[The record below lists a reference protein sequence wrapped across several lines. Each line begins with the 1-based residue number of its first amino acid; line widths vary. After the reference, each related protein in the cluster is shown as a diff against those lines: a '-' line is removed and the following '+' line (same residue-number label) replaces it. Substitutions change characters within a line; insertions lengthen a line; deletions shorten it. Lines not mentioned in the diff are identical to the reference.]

1 MRWAV
6 AAKAVWGR
14 PALAIAASLIAGAAL
29 AASPPPP
36 DPDDLIPVTP
46 GPPLSDP
53 RLMERVFVKLHDGR
67 RIHAVCIGQGSP
79 TVLFEQGGEA
89 SILNWQQVQPAITA
103 LTRTCFYDRAGFGYS
118 DPSPGQITAL
128 SVTDDTR
135 EVLAALHVTGPIVI
149 VGHSIGG
156 FYGTIYA
163 ERFPGAVAG
172 LVLVDPGFGGQVQPR
187 DQAQKDTWLRNIRP
201 AEAHLLEC
209 ADMARQGRQHIGDEH
224 GCIRYRPAKSPAE
237 AAYLNYIVE
246 HPYWYEG
253 EYNQSRNYFIADLG
267 LSEDTIE
274 AARVRRP
281 LADMPLVVL
290 TSDLTPLDAWMDET
304 MRRQFVGDWR
314 AGHDR
319 LATLSSRGESRI
331 VPGSTHFIQLSKPD
345 AVIEAVTRMID
356 EVRKDNLKK

>member
-1 MRWAV
+1 MF
-6 AAKAVWGR
+6 AATTVFAA
-14 PALAIAASLIAGAAL
+14 PA
-29 AASPPPP
+29 PP
-36 DPDDLIPVTP
+36 DPDDLIPATP

-53 RLMERVFVKLHDGR
+53 RLMQRTFVTLADGR
-67 RIHAVCIGQGSP
+67 RIHAACIGHGSP

-118 DPSPGQITAL
+118 DPPPGQITAIT
-128 SVTDDTR
+128 VTDDTR
-135 EVLAALHVTGPIVI
+135 AVLVALHVKGPVVI

-187 DQAQKDTWLRNIRP
+187 DQAQKDPWLRYIRSG
-201 AEAHLLEC
+201 EAHLLEC
-209 ADMARQGRQHIGDEH
+209 ADMARRGRQHIGDEH
-224 GCIRYRPAKSPAE
+224 GCISYRPAKSPAE
-237 AAYLNYIVE
+237 AAYLSYIVE

-253 EYNQSRNYFIADLG
+253 EYNQSRNYFIADQG

-281 LADMPLVVL
+281 LGGMPLIVL
-290 TSDLTPLDAWMDET
+290 TAENTALSAWMDDAL
-304 MRRQFVGDWR
+304 RQQFTAHWR
-314 AGHDR
+314 AGHDDI
-319 LATLSSRGESRI
+319 ASLSTHGESYV
-331 VPGSTHFIQLSKPD
+331 VPGSTHFIQLSRPQ
-345 AVIEAVTRMID
+345 AVIDAITRVVED
-356 EVRKDNLKK
+356 VRRAR